1 MATTNISKRV
11 NRMNPA
17 ERVVTMLD
25 EIAEKMKDTAL
36 LIAEYATQ
44 FSGQIK
50 AEMDSSCASL
60 RSMRKGVVAARMTVE
75 DAEDARI

>member
-11 NRMNPA
+11 NRTNPTKH
-17 ERVVTMLD
+17 VVTMLD
-25 EIAEKMKDTAL
+25 EIAEKMKDVAL
-36 LIAEYATQ
+36 LIAEYSTQ

-60 RSMRKGVVAARMTVE
+60 RSMRKSVVAARMTVE